1 MPNTGRITVCPYY
14 RGHKEQTI
22 TCEDCIHFFG
32 KKEIHDRYMDEHCD
46 KDWQTCKWAKDWEK
60 HLGDPNHRWNAAM
73 KELKKLI
80 AHQGRQ
86 AKKIRKLARQSKVL
100 ETILMRDREKLV
112 QQENGMKEYAQLFNL
127 MEARTSYIA
136 HMAGIKEIDERAF
149 KKWCTE
155 YRYAQEVIVEDGKF
169 VGIRFH
175 KKKVGENKNSK

>member
-86 AKKIRKLARQSKVL
+86 AKKIRKLARQNKVL
-100 ETILMRDREKLV
+100 ETILLRDREKLAR
-112 QQENGMKEYAQLFNL
+112 QDKGLKEYGELFSL
-127 MEARTSYIA
+127 MEARVSYMAHIA
-136 HMAGIKEIDERAF
+136 GVKEIDEAEF
-149 KKWCTE
+149 KKWCKQYE
-155 YRYAQEVIVEDGKF
+155 YAQEPIVKAGKF
-169 VGIRFH
+169 AGIRFH
-175 KKKVGENKNSK
+175 EKVGEKEKRE